1 MEYYSMENIELI
13 HGGNVSDVKQT
24 EKTKEVDMVNRP
36 PHYTRE
42 DAMECIDEMELIF
55 GVEAVKNFC
64 LCNAWKYRYRAADKN
79 GAEDIAKSDWY
90 IRKYKELCDNKTNS
104 LPYISVTDSKTSP
117 WVMQDPITHPYVTWA
132 SKVDN

>member
-1 MEYYSMENIELI
+1 MSSENIKEL
-13 HGGNVSDVKQT
+13 T
-24 EKTKEVDMVNRP
+24 EVDMVNRP

-55 GVEAVKNFC
+55 GGEAVKHFC

-90 IRKYKELCDNKTNS
+90 IRKYKELDNKYNE
-104 LPYISVTDSKTSP
+104 P
-117 WVMQDPITHPYVTWA
+117 TW
-132 SKVDN
+132 